1 LRRHI
6 IHLHIPS
13 FPIAVARVCR
23 PELRD
28 RPVAVA
34 PSHSERA
41 LILFASFEARKEGI
55 FKGMPLSKAIKRCP
69 GLTALPPD
77 PGLTEKACR
86 AMAKVVGRYTPLW
99 EPSRPGHIYLDV
111 TGTER
116 LWGRAKDTGYRLRQ
130 EIQEHLRLSGTAG
143 VAGNKMVSSIA
154 SRITPSLEVLDVDHG
169 REPSFMAPLKVGM
182 VPGIGRFRRK
192 VLLEELN
199 IFRVR
204 ELAALDMGSL
214 KLIFG
219 RQSHVIHQRTL
230 GIDPTPVYPAPRKPM
245 VSEEITL
252 PQDEND
258 DQKLLATLYGLVEKC
273 SYRMRN
279 RELIPRKTGLLIR
292 YSDQVEAKGQVK
304 PPHTRFWGFD
314 LYAPLEE
321 LFLKLCNRRVR
332 VRFMRVWFRDFSAPD
347 RQLSLFSAP
356 SPLAE
361 KQSAVIQA
369 LDRIRKRY
377 GEEMIK
383 NGLKTAYGAGHT
395 VKANGINARQTAYGL
410 KTRRTALPSNPMP
423 CALHRAPYAL
433 LLYRALYAVR
443 HIPYAMRRVS

>member
-41 LILFASFEARKEGI
+41 LILSASLEARKEGI
-55 FKGMPLSKAIKRCP
+55 FEGMPLSKTMKRCP
-69 GLTALPPD
+69 GLTTLPPD
-77 PGLTEKACR
+77 PGLTERACR

-130 EIQEHLRLSGTAG
+130 EIQARLRLSGTAG

-154 SRITPSLEVLDVDHG
+154 SRIKPSLEVLDVNHG
-169 REPSFMAPLKVGM
+169 REPSFMAPLKVGV
-182 VPGIGRFRRK
+182 VPGIGRSRRR
-192 VLLEELN
+192 VLLEDLN
-199 IFRVR
+199 IFRVQ
-204 ELAALDMGSL
+204 ELTALDMGSL

-219 RQSHVIHQRTL
+219 RQAYVIHQRTL
-230 GIDPTPVYPAPRKPM
+230 GIDPTPVYPTPRKPM
-245 VSEEITL
+245 VSEEVTL

-258 DQKLLATLYGLVEKC
+258 DQKLLAILYGLVEKC
-273 SYRMRN
+273 SYRMRK

-292 YSDQVEAKGQVK
+292 YSDQMEAKGQVK
-304 PPHTRFWGFD
+304 LPHTRFWDFD
-314 LYAPLEE
+314 LHAPLEE
-321 LFLKLCNRRVR
+321 LFFKLCNRRVR
-332 VRFMRVWFRDFSAPD
+332 IRFMRVWFRDFSAPD
-347 RQLSLFSAP
+347 RQLSFFSAP

-361 KQSAVIQA
+361 KQSTAIQA
-369 LDRIRKRY
+369 LDRIRERY
-377 GEEMIK
+377 GEETI
-383 NGLKTAYGAGHT
+383 NCGKT
-395 VKANGINARQTAYGL
+395 
-410 KTRRTALPSNPMP
+410 M
-423 CALHRAPYAL
+423 
-433 LLYRALYAVR
+433 
-443 HIPYAMRRVS
+443 

>member
-1 LRRHI
+1 MRRHI

-41 LILFASFEARKEGI
+41 LILFASLEARKEGI
-55 FKGMPLSKAIKRCP
+55 FKGMPLSKAMQRCP

-77 PGLTEKACR
+77 PGLTERACR

-116 LWGRAKDTGYRLRQ
+116 LWGRAKDTAYRLRQ
-130 EIQEHLRLSGTAG
+130 EIQARLRLSGTAG

-154 SRITPSLEVLDVDHG
+154 SRITPSLEVLDVNHG
-169 REPSFMAPLKVGM
+169 REPSFMAPLKVGV
-182 VPGIGRFRRK
+182 VPGIGRFRCK
-192 VLLEELN
+192 VLLEDLN
-199 IFRVR
+199 IFRVQ

-219 RQSHVIHQRTL
+219 RQAYVIHQRTL

-245 VSEEITL
+245 MSEEVTL

-258 DQKLLATLYGLVEKC
+258 DQKLLSTLYGLAEKC
-273 SYRMRN
+273 AYRMRN

-292 YSDQVEAKGQVK
+292 YSDQMEAKSQVK
-304 PPHTRFWGFD
+304 LPHTRFWGFD
-314 LYAPLEE
+314 LYAPLEK
-321 LFLKLCNRRVR
+321 LFFKLCNRRVR

-356 SPLAE
+356 SPMAE

-369 LDRIRKRY
+369 LDRIRKQH
-377 GEEMIK
+377 GEEMIGK
-383 NGLKTAYGAGHT
+383 GGRYTAQGE
-395 VKANGINARQTAYGL
+395 R
-410 KTRRTALPSNPMP
+410 
-423 CALHRAPYAL
+423 HR
-433 LLYRALYAVR
+433 V
-443 HIPYAMRRVS
+443 